1 MRLLLIEST
10 PGVGSAIESD
20 LRAHGHE
27 LVSCND
33 ADGGPCRGIEHHR
46 DCPME
51 AHVDMTIVAR
61 AGDVAP
67 SLNEMGAVCS
77 SRYRVP
83 TVHVDTTDPTGELP
97 SVAVASAL
105 ATRRVEAG
113 YEAAVRAE
121 LGTVPAMVNV
131 RREPDRIHAT
141 VQIPQREATQSKL
154 SAVADRAR
162 HAVREHDPFVSCID
176 VSVVTYPD
184 AIS

>member
-1 MRLLLIEST
+1 M
-10 PGVGSAIESD
+10 
-20 LRAHGHE
+20 
-27 LVSCND
+27 
-33 ADGGPCRGIEHHR
+33 
-46 DCPME
+46 
-51 AHVDMTIVAR
+51 
-61 AGDVAP
+61 
-67 SLNEMGAVCS
+67 
-77 SRYRVP
+77 
-83 TVHVDTTDPTGELP
+83 
-97 SVAVASAL
+97 ASAL

-184 AIS
+184 AVS